1 MSQKMYNCIILFNC
15 QSNAF
20 KHVTQICIFQ
30 MCYSCHLS
38 WNVLVEQVLSNVADV
53 EVGEGDEEG
62 GGGEG
67 GEEGGGGGGRLVKIL
82 S

>member
-1 MSQKMYNCIILFNC
+1 
-15 QSNAF
+15 
-20 KHVTQICIFQ
+20 

-38 WNVLVEQVLSNVADV
+38 WNVLVERFLSNVADV

-82 S
+82 R

>member
-1 MSQKMYNCIILFNC
+1 MSQKMYIILFNS

-38 WNVLVEQVLSNVADV
+38 WNVLVERFLSNVADV

>member
-1 MSQKMYNCIILFNC
+1 
-15 QSNAF
+15 
-20 KHVTQICIFQ
+20 